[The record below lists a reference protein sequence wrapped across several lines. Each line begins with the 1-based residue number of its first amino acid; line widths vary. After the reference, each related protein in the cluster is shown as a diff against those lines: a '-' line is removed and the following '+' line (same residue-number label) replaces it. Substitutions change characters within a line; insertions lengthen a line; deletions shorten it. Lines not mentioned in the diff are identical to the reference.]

1 MFDFDSNILTHIVET
16 GYDEKFGA
24 RPLQRT
30 IQTEIEDFISD
41 EVLRGGII
49 EYKNYTVSY
58 DKKTEK
64 IKIK

>member
-1 MFDFDSNILTHIVET
+1 MFDFGPSILTHIVDT

-41 EVLRGGII
+41 KVLKGEVLEDI
-49 EYKNYTVSY
+49 NYTINY